1 MEENVKLAI
10 NELQVALG
18 CIDTFKKKENWKILG
33 FEIAI
38 HNAILILKRE
48 DRLKMN
54 KKYKMRELIK
64 KAEKI
69 QHESKSLIKEL
80 EFLIELE
87 E

>member
-1 MEENVKLAI
+1 
-10 NELQVALG
+10 
-18 CIDTFKKKENWKILG
+18 
-33 FEIAI
+33 
-38 HNAILILKRE
+38 
-48 DRLKMN
+48 MN

-87 E
+87 EWCEDGKEV